1 MISIVESSV
10 LSFVSSVTCDVV
22 VINLDV
28 DVSSVIEVLVETNIL
43 SMLDSVVV
51 DINSWVNKLYSDE
64 GDI

>member
-51 DINSWVNKLYSDE
+51 DINS
-64 GDI
+64 